1 MANAI
6 VLNDEQ
12 HQRLEVKLRREFG
25 DLILKFLADD
35 RTEDILL
42 NPDSSLWVK
51 RMGEGFSCVGEM
63 SPAGAASAL
72 GTVAAWRG
80 TVLNHERPILETELP
95 IDGSRFEGIVPPVV
109 RRPVFAIRL
118 RPKRIFTLEEYEAA
132 QILTKK
138 DDPLNRL
145 RRRDDFSSSIRG
157 LNHAE
162 TIRAAVRARK
172 NLLVV
177 GSTGS
182 GKTTLVNAVLD
193 ALAQLTPNDRVI
205 SIEDTTELQCSVK
218 NYLDLRAVG
227 AVTMLECL
235 RACMRL
241 CVGIQGPE
249 PARGG
254 AFATEITQLLNQA
267 QLIMSYLRQGQQLVN
282 ELNMYSDM
290 LRNAKNIPN
299 QRFGPIQ
306 ADLNSLAQ
314 IVQGGRALAY
324 SLGNLDQ
331 QFRMTFPGYRTTPM
345 AYYLNYKSWSQT
357 SLDTTLG
364 TLRAAGLQGQQ
375 LQSEQ
380 AIVNSLQG
388 MSQTA
393 DGRMQALNVMGQIA
407 EQQVQQM
414 MKLREL
420 MLADMSSKQAYQAA
434 TIQQQS
440 ANEAATEW
448 FFSTGTVSNSGVTYW
463 PGR

>member
-1 MANAI
+1 MGNIAVI
-6 VLNDEQ
+6 NDEQ

-51 RMGEGFSCVGEM
+51 RMGEGFSRVGEM

-118 RPKRIFTLEEYEAA
+118 RPKRIFTLQEYEADH
-132 QILTKK
+132 ILTEK

-145 RRRDDFSSSIRG
+145 RRHDDFTASLRG

-162 TIRAAVRARK
+162 IIRASVRARK

-182 GKTTLVNAVLD
+182 GKTTLVNAILD

-205 SIEDTTELQCSVK
+205 SIEDTTELQCAVK

-241 CVGIQGPE
+241 KPTRIVVGEVRGAEAHTLLKAWNTGHP
-249 PARGG
+249 GG
-254 AFATEITQLLNQA
+254 AATVHANDAMSGLIRLESLVAEATNAPQHNLIAEAVDLVVFVDEEPELKAGRKVREVLL
-267 QLIMSYLRQGQQLVN
+267 V
-282 ELNMYSDM
+282 
-290 LRNAKNIPN
+290 
-299 QRFGPIQ
+299 
-306 ADLNSLAQ
+306 
-314 IVQGGRALAY
+314 
-324 SLGNLDQ
+324 
-331 QFRMTFPGYRTTPM
+331 TGYRDGQ
-345 AYYLNYKSWSQT
+345 YL
-357 SLDTTLG
+357 
-364 TLRAAGLQGQQ
+364 
-375 LQSEQ
+375 
-380 AIVNSLQG
+380 
-388 MSQTA
+388 
-393 DGRMQALNVMGQIA
+393 A
-407 EQQVQQM
+407 EHV
-414 MKLREL
+414 
-420 MLADMSSKQAYQAA
+420 
-434 TIQQQS
+434 
-440 ANEAATEW
+440 
-448 FFSTGTVSNSGVTYW
+448 
-463 PGR
+463 